1 MPKVVAGEGRVELLV
16 AEMADGRS
24 ADGADGAEP
33 EAGASRGGASKE
45 MLRAA
50 GRAAVEEA
58 LLLPLSGV
66 KRKAH
71 ELTARELTSEW
82 LAYADVYGQ
91 NGLASGGARSSRPA
105 APRRST
111 RRAPSARRRRG
122 RVQNVEPRHSR
133 VGSLDV

>member
-1 MPKVVAGEGRVELLV
+1 MPKVVAGEGRVEVLV

-24 ADGADGAEP
+24 ADADGAEP

-105 APRRST
+105 GPEAVDPTCPVGGEEEGEAESRTLSRDIAAWAP
-111 RRAPSARRRRG
+111 
-122 RVQNVEPRHSR
+122 
-133 VGSLDV
+133 

>member
-16 AEMADGRS
+16 AEMADGRRS
-24 ADGADGAEP
+24 ADAAHGAEP

-105 APRRST
+105 GPEAVDPTCPVGEEEGEAESRTLSRDIAAWAP
-111 RRAPSARRRRG
+111 
-122 RVQNVEPRHSR
+122 
-133 VGSLDV
+133 

>member
-1 MPKVVAGEGRVELLV
+1 
-16 AEMADGRS
+16 
-24 ADGADGAEP
+24 
-33 EAGASRGGASKE
+33 

-50 GRAAVEEA
+50 GRAAVEA

-105 APRRST
+105 GPEAVDPTCPVGEEEER
-111 RRAPSARRRRG
+111 PSPER
-122 RVQNVEPRHSR
+122 
-133 VGSLDV
+133 